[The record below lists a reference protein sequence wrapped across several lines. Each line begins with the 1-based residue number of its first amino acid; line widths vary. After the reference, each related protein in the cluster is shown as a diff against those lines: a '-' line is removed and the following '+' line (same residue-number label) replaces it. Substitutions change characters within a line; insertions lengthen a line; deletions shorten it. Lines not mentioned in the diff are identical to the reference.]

1 MPFGK
6 ILVEVRRDA
15 LVPEDTEGLPCPLVP
30 QGDLVK
36 SVLIVP
42 AAPHYADQFGV
53 RRIWHGRICKAIALA
68 HHTDQAIIV
77 VGDANG
83 GHDVRT
89 FAALARTAG
98 IEQVFEAFNDPGSKN
113 TRGDMAATARLITSD
128 PIFGDL
134 ETITIVS
141 CWYHLP
147 RCAIALR
154 QELGMNISIRLA
166 PVFGQSPPNGLW
178 NELRGC
184 WDYLRQSS
192 QTTRGG
198 HIGKPDVTN

>member
-1 MPFGK
+1 M
-6 ILVEVRRDA
+6 
-15 LVPEDTEGLPCPLVP
+15 
-30 QGDLVK
+30 K